1 MNTAA
6 YDSLSAAHSD
16 RLMGLCILLAILIVG
31 LACWLWVSWKLSR
44 AERKA
49 AAEFADLSRIARF
62 TDMNRA
68 SHANNV
74 QTRDGGESVNFS
86 KAKAKP

>member
-1 MNTAA
+1 MIAA
-6 YDSLSAAHSD
+6 PYDSLSNAHSD
-16 RLMGLCILLAILIVG
+16 RLMGLCILLAIVIVG
-31 LACWLWVSWKLSR
+31 LGCWLWVSWKLSQ

-62 TDMNRA
+62 TDMNR
-68 SHANNV
+68 SVHANNV
-74 QTRDGGESVNFS
+74 QTQNGGESVNFS